1 MDAPRAARLHIVVGY
16 DGSPPASRALDGAVR
31 LLQGR
36 DGRIIVVYVGH
47 VPSLDMLSADAIAEI
62 EADFDEIGKELR
74 ASAAEQLGADGVAWE
89 FQQRQG
95 LIAQQLIEAASA
107 IAHDNP
113 GDITVIG
120 VGSSS
125 KASHRIVGSVAVSL
139 ARHCPVAL
147 VIVP

>member
-1 MDAPRAARLHIVVGY
+1 MDTPPANRLHLVVGY

-47 VPSLDMLSADAIAEI
+47 IPSLDMLSADAIAQMEV
-62 EADFDEIGKELR
+62 DFDEIGKELR
-74 ASAAEQLGADGVAWE
+74 DSAAKQLGADGVAWE
-89 FQQRQG
+89 FQRRQG
-95 LIAQQLIEAASA
+95 LIAEELIAAASA
-107 IAHDNP
+107 LPHDNV
-113 GDITVIG
+113 GDTTVIV

-125 KASHRIVGSVAVSL
+125 HVSHRIVGSVAVSL
-139 ARHCPVAL
+139 ARHCPVPL

>member
-1 MDAPRAARLHIVVGY
+1 MDTPPATRLHLVVGY

-36 DGRIIVVYVGH
+36 DGQIIVVYVGH
-47 VPSLDMLSADAIAEI
+47 IPSLDMLSADAIAQMEV
-62 EADFDEIGKELR
+62 DFDEIGKELR
-74 ASAAEQLGADGVAWE
+74 DSAAEQLAADGVEWE
-89 FQQRQG
+89 FQRRQG
-95 LIAQQLIEAASA
+95 LIADQLIAAA
-107 IAHDNP
+107 VDIGHRHP
-113 GDITVIG
+113 GDTTVIA

-139 ARHCPVAL
+139 ARHCPVPL

>member
-1 MDAPRAARLHIVVGY
+1 MDTPPAGRLHIVVGY

-31 LLQGR
+31 LLRGR
-36 DGRIIVVYVGH
+36 DGRIIVAYIGH

-95 LIAQQLIEAASA
+95 LIAEQLIEAASA
-107 IAHDNP
+107 IGHDNP
-113 GDITVIG
+113 GDTTVIA

-139 ARHCPVAL
+139 ARHCPVPL
-147 VIVP
+147 LIVP